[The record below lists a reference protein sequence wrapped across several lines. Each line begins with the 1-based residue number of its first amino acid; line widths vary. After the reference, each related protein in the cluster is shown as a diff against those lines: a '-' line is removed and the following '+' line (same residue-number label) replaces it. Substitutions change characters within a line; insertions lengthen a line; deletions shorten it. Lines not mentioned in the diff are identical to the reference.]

1 MPQKKAI
8 KLTSQ
13 GFLEVQAEL
22 NKLREEDRTRIIQA
36 IKEARAQGDLSEN
49 ADYDAAR
56 EEQAK
61 VEARIKEL
69 EYMVEHAEIIEST
82 PKGIAGLGSVVK
94 IVYMDDE
101 DETDTFK
108 IVGSL
113 EADILENKIS
123 DESPIGS
130 ALVNHKAGDI
140 VTIES
145 PNGSYDVK
153 IVSVD

>member
-1 MPQKKAI
+1 MSQKREI
-8 KLTSQ
+8 KLTPE
-13 GFLEVQAEL
+13 GYLEVETEL
-22 NKLREEDRTRIIQA
+22 NILREEDRPRIIQA

-69 EYMVEHAEIIEST
+69 EYMLEHATVVDST
-82 PKGIAGLGSVVK
+82 QKGVVGLGSVVT
-94 IVYMDDE
+94 IAYIDDDE
-101 DETDTFK
+101 EDEFK

-113 EADILENKIS
+113 EADILENKVS

-130 ALVNHKAGDI
+130 ALCGHTVGDV

-153 IVSVD
+153 IVKVN